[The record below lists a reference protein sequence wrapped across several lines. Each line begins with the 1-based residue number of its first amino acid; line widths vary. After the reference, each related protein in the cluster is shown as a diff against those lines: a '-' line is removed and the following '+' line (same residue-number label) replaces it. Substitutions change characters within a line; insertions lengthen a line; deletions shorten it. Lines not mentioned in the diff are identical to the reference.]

1 MPEVRIGDRIRQ
13 IRERQGISQDT
24 LAKWL
29 GISRSMLVL
38 LESGETQ
45 PGLSVLDK
53 LAYRLGCDLRTL
65 VSGPAG
71 IDPALVMLR
80 ADPAL
85 EGNVEAYESIQKCLR
100 IGEEA
105 ARLESVLG
113 IDRSGAG
120 QIRYPSAAPSSKMDA
135 VRQGERAAVSERR
148 RLGLGDSPVDNMVN
162 LLEGEG
168 ICTSQTALSSHV
180 SGVSI
185 QSPHGIFVFVNSSHP
200 VSRRRFSFAHEYA
213 HVILDLRE
221 DSSVVVSLEDEANL
235 LLEVRANAFAAAFL
249 APDTGCRA
257 FLQESGKGRS
267 SRVEYSAFGGGDRVQ
282 VNERNVA
289 SRHSVQA
296 FDILLLARHFGV
308 SPEVAA
314 FRLSNLGFLCDEE
327 RDRFLE
333 ANRSGALAAL
343 KKLLRDR
350 QWFEDSEDYSFSSRM
365 LGLALEARRRGE
377 ITSGRLIEIAEL
389 VGIDRSAVEDALT
402 TVDADD

>member
-1 MPEVRIGDRIRQ
+1 MPEMRIGDRIRL

-24 LAKWL
+24 MAKWL

-65 VSGPAG
+65 VSGPDG
-71 IDPALVMLR
+71 IEPALVMLR

-105 ARLESVLG
+105 ANLERVLG
-113 IDRSGAG
+113 IDRAG
-120 QIRYPSAAPSSKMDA
+120 DRQIRYPAAAPSSKMDA
-135 VRQGERAAVSERR
+135 VRQGERAAASERR
-148 RLGLGDSPVDNMVN
+148 RLGLGDAPVDNMVS

-185 QSPHGIFVFVNSSHP
+185 LSPHGIFVFVNSTHP

-213 HVILDLRE
+213 HALLDLRE
-221 DSSVVVSLEDEANL
+221 DSSVVVSLENESGL

-249 APDTGCRA
+249 APDTGCGA
-257 FLQESGKGRS
+257 FLQENGKGRP
-267 SRVEYSAFGGGDRVQ
+267 SRVEYTAFGGGNRVQ

-289 SRHSVQA
+289 SRQSVQP

-308 SPEVAA
+308 SPDVAA
-314 FRLSNLGFLCDEE
+314 FRLSNLGFLGDEE
-327 RDRFLE
+327 RDRFLD
-333 ANRSGALAAL
+333 ANSSGALVAL

-350 QWFEDSEDYSFSSRM
+350 QLLEDSEDYSFASRM

-377 ITSGRLIEIAEL
+377 ITTGRLIEIAGL
-389 VGIDRSAVEDALT
+389 VGIDRSTVEEALST
-402 TVDADD
+402 AGTDD